1 MPDDGPIFIDINPD
15 DPEVSVIESMCMYCH
30 KNGKTCIL
38 LTKIPFFKGKSISK
52 TLEKFPK
59 NRLKNIEKLNIYI

>member
-1 MPDDGPIFIDINPD
+1 MTNDGPIFIDINPD

-38 LTKIPFFKGKSISK
+38 LTKIPFFKGKFTAK
-52 TLEKFPK
+52 M
-59 NRLKNIEKLNIYI
+59 LKILRNIF

>member
-1 MPDDGPIFIDINPD
+1 MTNDGPIFIDINPD

-38 LTKIPFFKGKSISK
+38 LTKIPFFKGKFTAKNVENSK
-52 TLEKFPK
+52 KHFLRNDRHEFQM
-59 NRLKNIEKLNIYI
+59 